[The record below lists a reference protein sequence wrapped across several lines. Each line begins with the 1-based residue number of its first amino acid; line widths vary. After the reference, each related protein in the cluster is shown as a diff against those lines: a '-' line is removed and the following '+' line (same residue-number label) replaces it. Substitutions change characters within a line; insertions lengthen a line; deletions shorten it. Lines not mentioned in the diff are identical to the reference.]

1 MSRIASSQLAGAIA
15 ERVLSLSRVQ
25 DRLRALETYPA
36 SGEQVPDRQ
45 AAAEAVLRRALAA
58 LSSREG
64 YELAGRLLAGED
76 TLAAG
81 SPESS
86 VVLQDLAQAG
96 LAVWDVGSGSSQP
109 TPLLRELFQLLAVAV
124 TEAAA
129 EAEAER

>member
-1 MSRIASSQLAGAIA
+1 MSRIAPSQLAGAIA
-15 ERVLSLSRVQ
+15 ERALSLSRVQ
-25 DRLRALETYPA
+25 DRLRALETYAAP
-36 SGEQVPDRQ
+36 GEPTPDGQ

-76 TLAAG
+76 ALADG
-81 SPESS
+81 TPESS

-109 TPLLRELFQLLAVAV
+109 TPLLRELLQVLAAAV

-129 EAEAER
+129 EVEAER

>member
-36 SGEQVPDRQ
+36 SGEPVPGRQ

-81 SPESS
+81 SLESS
-86 VVLQDLAQAG
+86 IVLQDLAQAG

>member
-25 DRLRALETYPA
+25 DRLRALETYAP
-36 SGEQVPDRQ
+36 SGEAEQDGQ

-64 YELAGRLLAGED
+64 YELAGRLLVSED
-76 TLAAG
+76 AIAAR
-81 SPESS
+81 SLESS
-86 VVLQDLAQAG
+86 VILQDLSQAG
-96 LAVWDVGSGSSQP
+96 LAVWDVGLGSSQP
-109 TPLLRELFQLLAVAV
+109 TLLLRELFRLLEAAV

-129 EAEAER
+129 ELKAER